1 MRTQAYEFHKKNGK
15 LVDFAGFEMPLY
27 YEGIITEHLSVRNSL
42 GLFDVSHMGR
52 CLVDGRDSPIFL
64 NYLVTRDLS
73 SLAVGQ
79 GRYSLMCNENG
90 GIVDDIVVFRLEE
103 NQFMLVYNALN
114 REKNIAWFTSH
125 SNDFRVSIRDISNET
140 IMLALQGPKSPNAL
154 QPIVD
159 VDLSSIQ
166 YYWGKWALIDGQRVY
181 LTRTGYTGEDGFEI
195 ILWNV
200 TASEF
205 EKAERFWQ
213 AILTAGQE
221 FGIKPC
227 GLGARD
233 TLRLE
238 AGLCLYS
245 KDIDEHISPSEARLD
260 FTVQFEKRDFIG
272 KETLLR
278 KSTEKIRRIRVGIR
292 AKERRIPR
300 CGSTVW
306 AGEREVGYLTSGTFS
321 PLLKSGIGMGY
332 VSVECMQVGT
342 EVDIKTERSNFR
354 AVVSD
359 MPFYDQTKYG
369 RNRLST

>member
-1 MRTQAYEFHKKNGK
+1 MRTHLHGFHTKNGK
-15 LVDFAGFEMPLY
+15 LVNFAGFEMPLY
-27 YEGIITEHLSVRNSL
+27 YEGIITEHLSVRNSS

-52 CLVDGRDSPIFL
+52 CLVDGKDSAIFL
-64 NYLVTRDLS
+64 NHLVTRDLS
-73 SLAVGQ
+73 SLNVGQ

-114 REKNIAWFTSH
+114 REKDVAWFTSH
-125 SNDFRVSIRDISNET
+125 SNDFRASIRDISNET
-140 IMLALQGPKSPNAL
+140 VMLALQGPKSLNAL

-159 VDLSSIQ
+159 VDLSSLR
-166 YYWGKWALIDGQRVY
+166 YYWGKWALIKGQRVY

-200 TASEF
+200 TMSEF
-205 EKAERFWQ
+205 EKAERLWQ
-213 AILTAGQE
+213 TILTAGQE
-221 FGIKPC
+221 FGVKTC

-238 AGLCLYS
+238 AGLCLYGE
-245 KDIDEHISPSEARLD
+245 DINEHISPSEARLD

-278 KSTEKIRRIRVGIR
+278 KRTEEIRRIRVGIR
-292 AKERRIPR
+292 AKERGIPR
-300 CGSTVW
+300 CGNTVW
-306 AGEREVGYLTSGTFS
+306 AEEKEVGYLTSGTFS
-321 PLLKSGIGMGY
+321 PLLKNGIGMGY
-332 VSVECMQVGT
+332 VSVECMQIGT
-342 EVDIKTERSNFR
+342 EVNIKTERSNFS

-369 RNRLST
+369 RKRSSI